1 MGLNPQQLEKKVL
14 DLEKKLAETDKRL
27 DQKISNVKDG
37 AGGTD
42 SNLLALYGRVKN
54 LETSVNSLVQSVDQI
69 NKKMKD

>member
-42 SNLLALYGRVKN
+42 SNLLALQGRVKN
-54 LETSVNSLVQSVDQI
+54 LETSVSSIIRSIDEI
-69 NKKMKD
+69 NKKHND

>member
-37 AGGTD
+37 SGGTD
-42 SNLLALYGRVKN
+42 SNVLALQGRVKN
-54 LETSVNSLVQSVDQI
+54 LETSVGSIVRSIDEI
-69 NKKMKD
+69 NKKLND

>member
-27 DQKISNVKDG
+27 DQKINNVKDG

-42 SNLLALYGRVKN
+42 SNLLALSGRVKN
-54 LETSVNSLVQSVDQI
+54 LELSVNSLVRSVDEI
-69 NKKMKD
+69 NKKRNN